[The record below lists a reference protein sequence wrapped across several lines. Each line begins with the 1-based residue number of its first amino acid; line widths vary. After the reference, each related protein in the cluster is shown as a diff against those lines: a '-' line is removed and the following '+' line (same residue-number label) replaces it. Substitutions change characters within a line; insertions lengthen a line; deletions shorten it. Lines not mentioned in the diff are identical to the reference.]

1 MSIETVLE
9 ASRVGLNYERMRLDT
24 ASKNIASA
32 NQPILPGAN
41 NSNITVSG
49 FAENLQSEISMQNTP
64 IATRNVYDP
73 SNPVADAEGYVHYPD
88 IDLAAEMTTLVIA
101 SRGYEAN
108 VRSFNMIRGMVMK
121 ALEIGAK

>member
-32 NQPILPGAN
+32 NQPILPGVN
-41 NSNITVSG
+41 NSNIAAGG
-49 FAENLQSEISMQNTP
+49 FADNLQSEVSMQNTP

-73 SNPVADAEGYVHYPD
+73 SNPVADSEGYVHYPD